1 MNTAVN
7 SKRVFFVAP
16 HRPQGF
22 AEMLGKRDD
31 VRLDLLEQKTPDD
44 AALEILAA
52 AHAYQIGSARD
63 ELARHYQVS
72 AELLRPRAQPPDRFD
87 QRRRV

>member
-7 SKRVFFVAP
+7 SKRVFYVAP

-44 AALEILAA
+44 AALESV
-52 AHAYQIGSARD
+52 SARA
-63 ELARHYQVS
+63 LRYRQLKIYR
-72 AELLRPRAQPPDRFD
+72 LLR
-87 QRRRV
+87 RRWESTTS

>member
-63 ELARHYQVS
+63 ELVHHYQVN
-72 AELLRPRAQPPDRFD
+72 AELLGRTPESPDRLY
-87 QRRRV
+87 QRRRL